1 MAVVLVEGDDMLP
14 DLLSSTN
21 VSTARPESP
30 SPSGTTSSAM
40 DPLAYNTHRNAIAA
54 SSIAI
59 LAILVLASV

>member
-30 SPSGTTSSAM
+30 SQSGTTSSAT
-40 DPLAYNTHRNAIAA
+40 DPLAYNIHQTAIAA
-54 SSIAI
+54 CSIAI
-59 LAILVLASV
+59 LAIMVLASV